1 MRRAVFAA
9 ALAAVTAVPA
19 AAAQMHMFSDAEIK
33 AAQADPD
40 KYTVDETSIKIE
52 NLGPAVGPTDI
63 LPPPPSGGQDVIPVL
78 NEILNL
84 GQRLW
89 AIIEAN
95 RPVVDVQNTYASALP
110 KGLAHWGDLGGWE
123 LPKGTVYHLTAN
135 NVYGMKMINVKFT
148 ILRTTGGSYNGK
160 GKYLTAV
167 TVEPLLVE
175 IGSGYRL
182 DLTASVPDSSIT
194 NVGTTA
200 DPVAAMMPTLTW
212 RIRTVIKD
220 TQGKGLYYVTG
231 DGQFRELAGPFS
243 RASLGTVA
251 QSLAKEL
258 DFDR

>member
-1 MRRAVFAA
+1 MRRAVTATV
-9 ALAAVTAVPA
+9 LAACLAVPA
-19 AAAQMHMFSDAEIK
+19 AAQMHTFSAEEIK
-33 AAQADPD
+33 AAKADPD
-40 KYTVDETSIKIE
+40 KYTVDEASIQLE
-52 NLGPAVGPTDI
+52 SLGPVVSPTDI

-123 LPKGTVYHLTAN
+123 LPKGTAYQLTAN
-135 NVYGMKMINVKFT
+135 NMYGMKMINVKFT

-175 IGSGYRL
+175 VGSGYRL

-220 TQGKGLYYVTG
+220 SQGKGLYYVTG
-231 DGQFRELAGPFS
+231 DGKFRELAGPFK
-243 RASLGTVA
+243 RDSLGGVA
-251 QSLAKEL
+251 RSLSKEL
-258 DFDR
+258 NFDR